1 MMGIP
6 FDRSFEAPYGEMQ
19 QLSPMVSRLLA
30 RNPSPFTFKGTGV
43 YFIGANKH
51 ARDIAIIDPGPL
63 IPEHLKALKRAIDG
77 KRATHILVTH
87 THTDHSPAT
96 RPLKEWTGA
105 TTYGFGPHGSGKD
118 DSVKIEE
125 GGDRDFVPD
134 VTVRNGDVIA
144 GNGFTFDCV
153 YTPGHT
159 SNHMCYGLR
168 EEAALFTGDHV
179 MGWSTTVVA
188 PPDGDMTQYMAS
200 LRKLL
205 ARDDQ
210 ILYPTHGAPVRDPNP
225 FIQAYLDHRL
235 ERERQILACLRAG
248 ANTIPEIVVKLYGDV
263 DKRLHPAAGRSVL
276 AHLIQ
281 MEEEGRVL
289 RNGSDYSLIGS

>member
-77 KRATHILVTH
+77 KRVTHILVTH
-87 THTDHSPAT
+87 THTDHSPAA

-159 SNHMCYGLR
+159 SNHMCY
-168 EEAALFTGDHV
+168 
-179 MGWSTTVVA
+179 
-188 PPDGDMTQYMAS
+188 S

-248 ANTIPEIVVKLYGDV
+248 ANTI
-263 DKRLHPAAGRSVL
+263 S
-276 AHLIQ
+276 
-281 MEEEGRVL
+281 
-289 RNGSDYSLIGS
+289 